1 MKPDIMNFS
10 RARRGL
16 LAALA
21 ATVLLGACAG
31 EPTLSQ
37 SRQLVQE
44 GRGDEALAL
53 LDGAARQ
60 NPGNRVY
67 REEFFSVRD
76 NLITQW
82 FAEADAARL
91 ASQFDR
97 AEALYRQVMK
107 FDPDS
112 PRAASALEQLQMDR
126 RHGALVARAEA
137 LFKQSKYHEASDALA
152 PVLNENPGRK
162 DARRLQRLI
171 EEKAAPPALATLQLK
186 SAVDKPISLE
196 LRNVSLRT
204 VFEVLSRATGL
215 NFLFDKELN
224 TEQTT
229 SVVVRDEKVEAV
241 IRQVLVSNQLE
252 DKVLSESTALIYPAT
267 PQKLREYQEL
277 AVRSFYVSNADVRE
291 TANMLRTILDAR
303 HVFVDEKLNLLVI
316 KDTPDNIRRAG
327 RLIAAQDL
335 AQPEVMLQVEVLE
348 IGFKRLLA
356 LGARYPST
364 LAWSVGGTDATGART
379 PGTVS
384 LPEWLSRDAG
394 LVQLT
399 FTDPLFLL
407 SLQQQDG
414 STNLLANP
422 RIRVKNREKATVH
435 IGDRVPVIT
444 TTAAA
449 TGSFVSQSISYLDVG
464 LKLEV
469 EPIIYLDDDVGIKVG
484 LEVSNITNTIQSA
497 TGDTLTYQI
506 GTRTANTT
514 LRAHDGET
522 QVLAGL
528 ISDEDRRSADRVPGL
543 GDLPIIGRL
552 FSSTS
557 DNKTKT
563 EIVLLITPHI
573 VRSLRRPEAA
583 QLEFPAGTEA
593 TAQGSAF
600 GMSGTLQR
608 PMITI
613 PLQSESQTAAPAA
626 RPNPA
631 PPAGNTLAPFGGM
644 QSPGR

>member
-1 MKPDIMNFS
+1 MNFS
-10 RARRGL
+10 RARGGL

-21 ATVLLGACAG
+21 AAALLGACAG
-31 EPTLSQ
+31 DPILSQ

-60 NPGNRVY
+60 SPGNHEY
-67 REEFFSVRD
+67 RAEYFSDRD
-76 NLITQW
+76 SLITQW

-97 AEALYRQVMK
+97 AEALYRKVMK
-107 FDPDS
+107 FDAAS
-112 PRAASALEQLQMDR
+112 PRAAAALEQLQVDR
-126 RHGALVARAEA
+126 RDSTLVARADA
-137 LFKQSKYHEASDALA
+137 LFKQGKYREAGDTLA
-152 PVLNENPGRK
+152 PVLKDSPGRR
-162 DARRLQRLI
+162 DARRLYRLI
-171 EEKAAPPALATLQLK
+171 EEQAAPPALATPQLK
-186 SAVDKPISLE
+186 ASIDKPISLE

-241 IRQVLVSNQLE
+241 IRQILVSNQLD
-252 DKVLSESTALIYPAT
+252 DKVLSESTALIYAAT
-267 PQKLREYQEL
+267 PQKRREYQEL
-277 AVRSFYVSNADVRE
+277 AVRSFYVSNAEVRE
-291 TANMLRTILDAR
+291 TANMLRSILDAR
-303 HVFVDEKLNLLVI
+303 HIFVDEKLNLLVI
-316 KDTPDNIRRAG
+316 KDTPENIRMAA

-348 IGFKRLLA
+348 IGYKRLLD
-356 LGARYPST
+356 LGMRYPST
-364 LAWSVGGTDATGART
+364 LAWSLAGTDASGART
-379 PGTVS
+379 PGMVP
-384 LPEWLSRDAG
+384 LPQWLSRDAG

-399 FTDPLFLL
+399 FDDPLFLL

-414 STNLLANP
+414 STRLLANP

-469 EPIIYLDDDVGIKVG
+469 EPLIYLDDDVGIKIG
-484 LEVSNITNTIQSA
+484 LEVSNITDTIQS
-497 TGDTLTYQI
+497 TSGDTLTYQI
-506 GTRTANTT
+506 GTRNANTT

-543 GDLPIIGRL
+543 GDLPLVGRL

-557 DNKTKT
+557 DNKSKT

-573 VRSLRRPEAA
+573 VRNLRRPEPG
-583 QLEFPAGTEA
+583 QLEFSAGTEA
-593 TAQGSAF
+593 ATQGLPL
-600 GMSGTLQR
+600 GMGGAPR
-608 PMITI
+608 PMITV
-613 PLQSESQTAAPAA
+613 PLQPEPQPAA
-626 RPNPA
+626 RPSPT
-631 PPAGNTLAPFGGM
+631 PPAGGTLAPFGGM
-644 QSPGR
+644 QRPAQ